1 MKALGGAGPAPLL
14 NEAAM
19 DRVTLQTR
27 NGGKG
32 KGRQG
37 GTGGMLFNNNFERA
51 AKPVDGDVIAK
62 MQQKRD
68 WLLRCHLLVT

>member
-32 KGRQG
+32 RQG
-37 GTGGMLFNNNFERA
+37 GIHRGCLVMVQLRKCKSDKG
-51 AKPVDGDVIAK
+51 IY
-62 MQQKRD
+62 RD
-68 WLLRCHLLVT
+68 RLHLQV